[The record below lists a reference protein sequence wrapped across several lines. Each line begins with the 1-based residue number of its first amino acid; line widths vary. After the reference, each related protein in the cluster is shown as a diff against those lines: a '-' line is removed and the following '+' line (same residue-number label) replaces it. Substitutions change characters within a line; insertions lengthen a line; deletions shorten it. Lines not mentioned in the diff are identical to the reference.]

1 MIPKFRAYE
10 TDRKAMHYTDKNLV
24 VCFSDNGVDVIDHTT
39 FSSSCMDIDNFVLM
53 QSTGL
58 KDKNGVEIFE
68 GDIVVFNDESDDKY
82 IVCTFLSCFGIRF
95 SDVGFVE
102 FSTMF
107 DGSVSAEDVFT
118 VIGNIYEH
126 PYLLE
131 E

>member
-1 MIPKFRAYE
+1 MIPKFRAW
-10 TDRKAMHYTDKNLV
+10 DKGTELMN
-24 VCFSDNGVDVIDHTT
+24 DITVIDLENEEIYYHHWKYGH
-39 FSSSCMDIDNFVLM
+39 SEAIPISDIELL

-58 KDKNGVEIFE
+58 KDKNGVEIYE

-82 IVCTFLSCFGIRF
+82 IICTFLSCFGIRF

-102 FSTMF
+102 FSNMF
-107 DGSVSAEDVFT
+107 DGSVSTEDAFT

-126 PYLLE
+126 PHLLE